1 MKIKCLRSDFCL
13 LRVAII
19 TINDNNNYGNRL
31 QNYALQQY
39 LFNKI
44 KIEKVDTIWYDPQYR
59 YMSQT
64 NIFSWE
70 TWIKYIINWKNQ
82 RVYLKEEY
90 LKNNIRMYNIS
101 KFTEKINTRFDFKIK
116 NNLEAKYDYFIVG
129 SDQVWNLNFWSK
141 KCDHANIRFLKFA
154 PKEKRVAYAASIA
167 IPSIPKDKEQFFRDS
182 LNEMKAISMREK
194 SGAELVKNLTGK
206 DVPVVVDPTI
216 LLSKEEWQKIELVPE
231 WYNGEKYILTYF
243 LGNPSP
249 IIENLAKKNNWKIY
263 NLMDKSNLD
272 LYASRVEEF
281 VYLIEHAELVATDSF
296 HACVFSILMNTP
308 FLVVNRKE
316 KGMADMTSRIDT
328 LLELFGYQDRYIV
341 DGKCD
346 LSDEEILH
354 MDFSDVKAI
363 QEREIERSTAYMK
376 KALNLK

>member
-1 MKIKCLRSDFCL
+1 M

-328 LLELFGYQDRYIV
+328 LMELFGYQDRYIV
-341 DGKCD
+341 NGKCE
-346 LSDEEILH
+346 LSDKEILN
-354 MDFSDVKAI
+354 MDFSRVKAI
-363 QEREIERSTAYMK
+363 QERERKRSK
-376 KALNLK
+376 DFLEKALNLKVSDR

>member
-1 MKIKCLRSDFCL
+1 MKIG
-13 LRVAII
+13 II

-31 QNYALQQY
+31 QNYALQQFLY
-39 LFNKI
+39 NEI
-44 KIEKVDTIWYDPQYR
+44 KIEEVNSIWYDLKYT
-59 YMSQT
+59 SKT
-64 NIFSWE
+64 KVNIFSWKL
-70 TWIKYIINWKNQ
+70 WIKYLINWKNI
-82 RVYLKEEY
+82 REY
-90 LKNNIRMYNIS
+90 LKNFYLKDNIRMYNIG
-101 KFTEKINTRFDFKIK
+101 KFTNKISTKFDFKIK
-116 NNLEAKYDYFIVG
+116 DNLGVEYDYFIVG
-129 SDQVWNLNFWSK
+129 SDQVWNPNFWSK
-141 KCDHANIRFLKFA
+141 KDNHANIRFLKFA
-154 PKEKRVAYAASIA
+154 PKEKRIAYAASIA
-167 IPSIPKDKEQFFRDS
+167 IPEIPKDKEKIFKDG
-182 LNEMKAISMREK
+182 LNEMKAISVREK
-194 SGAELVKNLTGK
+194 TGADLVKNLTGRE
-206 DVPVVVDPTI
+206 VPVVVDPTI
-216 LLSKEEWQKIELVPE
+216 LLSKEEWQKIEMVPE

-354 MDFSDVKAI
+354 MDFSNVKAI
-363 QEREIERSTAYMK
+363 QEREIARSTAYIK

>member
-1 MKIKCLRSDFCL
+1 M

-354 MDFSDVKAI
+354 MDFSNVKAI
-363 QEREIERSTAYMK
+363 QEREIARSTAYIK